1 MAQWLAESLEL
12 EGWVGNVGNAVLLQ
26 LLRLSGEFF
35 LTHEAQVRLGFV
47 GPALLV
53 AVTVGVRARRAGLA
67 VGAAVMFTLL
77 MTQA

>member
-1 MAQWLAESLEL
+1 M
-12 EGWVGNVGNAVLLQ
+12 GNVVLLQ
-26 LLRLSGEFF
+26 LLRVGGEF
-35 LTHEAQVRLGFV
+35 LLPREAQARLGFA

-67 VGAAVMFTLL
+67 VGAAVVFTLL

>member
-1 MAQWLAESLEL
+1 MAQWLAEWLVL

-26 LLRLSGEFF
+26 LMRLSGEFF
-35 LTHEAQVRLGFV
+35 LTREAQARLGFTGLV
-47 GPALLV
+47 LLV

-67 VGAAVMFTLL
+67 VGAAVVFTLL

>member
-1 MAQWLAESLEL
+1 M
-12 EGWVGNVGNAVLLQ
+12 GNAVLLQ

-35 LTHEAQVRLGFV
+35 LTHEAQASLGFV